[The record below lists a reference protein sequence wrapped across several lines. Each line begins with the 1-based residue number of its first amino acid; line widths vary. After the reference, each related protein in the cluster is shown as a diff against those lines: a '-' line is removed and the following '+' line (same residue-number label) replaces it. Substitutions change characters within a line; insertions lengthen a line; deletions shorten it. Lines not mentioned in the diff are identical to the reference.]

1 MREAK
6 KGQALADQQKSG
18 ERIAK
23 VLARAGIASRRG
35 AEQLIADGRI
45 SVNGKTLNS
54 PALNVTARDKILFDG
69 NPVGEPEKTRLWR
82 YHKPTGL
89 VTSHKDPEG
98 RDTVFQKLP
107 KELGRVISVGR
118 LDLNSEGL
126 LLLTNNGELSRALEL
141 PSTGWARR
149 YRVRAFGR
157 ITEVEL
163 NKLRKG
169 ITAEG
174 VKYGPMEV
182 EIEREQ
188 GGNKWMNVS
197 LREGKN
203 REIRNVFAAVGMT
216 VNRLIRISYGPFQ
229 LGNLQPGEVKPVPER
244 VLQDQCGHFLKS
256 QT

>member
-1 MREAK
+1 M
-6 KGQALADQQKSG
+6 
-18 ERIAK
+18 
-23 VLARAGIASRRG
+23 LARAGIASRRG
-35 AEQLIADGRI
+35 SEQLIADGRVT
-45 SVNGKTLNS
+45 VNGKTLTS
-54 PALNVTARDKILFDG
+54 PALNVSPKDRIAVDG
-69 NPVGEPEKTRLWR
+69 KPVGEPEKTRLWR

-107 KELGRVISVGR
+107 KEIGRVISIGR

-157 ITEVEL
+157 VTEVEL
-163 NKLRKG
+163 EKLRKG

-174 VKYGPMEV
+174 VKYGPIEV

-188 GGNKWMNVS
+188 GGNKWLNVS

-203 REIRNVFAAVGMT
+203 REIRKALAAVGMT

-229 LGNLQPGEVKPVPER
+229 LGNLQPGEVKSVPER
-244 VLQDQCGHFLKS
+244 VLQDQCGHFLGGKD
-256 QT
+256 

>member
-1 MREAK
+1 M
-6 KGQALADQQKSG
+6 ADRQNSG

-35 AEQLIADGRI
+35 SEQLIADGRVT
-45 SVNGKTLNS
+45 VNGKTLTS
-54 PALNVTARDKILFDG
+54 PALNVSPKDRIAVDG
-69 NPVGEPEKTRLWR
+69 KPVGEPEKTRLWR

-107 KELGRVISVGR
+107 KELGRVISIGR

-157 ITEVEL
+157 VTEVEL
-163 NKLRKG
+163 EKLRKG

-174 VKYGPMEV
+174 VKYGPIEV

-188 GGNKWMNVS
+188 GGNKWLNVS

-203 REIRNVFAAVGMT
+203 REIRKALAAVGMT

-229 LGNLQPGEVKPVPER
+229 LGNLQPGEVKSVPER
-244 VLQDQCGHFLKS
+244 VLQDQCGHFLGGKD
-256 QT
+256 

>member
-1 MREAK
+1 MREAQ
-6 KGQALADQQKSG
+6 KGQALADQQHSG

-23 VLARAGIASRRG
+23 VLARAGVASRRG
-35 AEQLIADGRI
+35 AEQLILDGRVT
-45 SVNGKTLNS
+45 VNGKTLKS
-54 PALNVTARDKILFDG
+54 PALNVTAKDRVSVDG
-69 NPVGEPEKTRLWR
+69 KDIGEPEKTRLWR

-107 KELGRVISVGR
+107 KELGRVISIGR

-157 ITEVEL
+157 VTETEL
-163 NKLRKG
+163 EKLRKG

-174 VKYGPMEV
+174 VKYGPIEV

-188 GGNKWMNVS
+188 GGNKWLNVS

-203 REIRNVFAAVGMT
+203 REIRKALAAVGMT

-244 VLQDQCGHFLKS
+244 VLQDQCGHFLKGKD
-256 QT
+256 

>member
-1 MREAK
+1 M
-6 KGQALADQQKSG
+6 
-18 ERIAK
+18 
-23 VLARAGIASRRG
+23 LARAGIASRRG
-35 AEQLIADGRI
+35 SEQLIADGRVT
-45 SVNGKTLNS
+45 VNGKTLTS
-54 PALNVTARDKILFDG
+54 PALNVSLKDRIAVDG
-69 NPVGEPEKTRLWR
+69 KPVGEPEKTRLWR

-107 KELGRVISVGR
+107 KELGRVISIGR

-157 ITEVEL
+157 VTEVEL
-163 NKLRKG
+163 EKLRKG

-174 VKYGPMEV
+174 VKYGPIEV

-188 GGNKWMNVS
+188 GGNKWLNVS

-203 REIRNVFAAVGMT
+203 REIRKALAAVGMT

-229 LGNLQPGEVKPVPER
+229 LGNLQPGEVKSVPER
-244 VLQDQCGHFLKS
+244 VLQDQCGHFLGGKD
-256 QT
+256 

>member
-1 MREAK
+1 MREAR

-45 SVNGKTLNS
+45 TVNGKTLNS
-54 PALNVTARDKILFDG
+54 PALNVTPRDKILFDG

-107 KELGRVISVGR
+107 RELGRVISVGR

-188 GGNKWMNVS
+188 GGNKWMHVS

-256 QT
+256 PD

>member
-1 MREAK
+1 M
-6 KGQALADQQKSG
+6 
-18 ERIAK
+18 
-23 VLARAGIASRRG
+23 LARAGIASRRG
-35 AEQLIADGRI
+35 SEQLIADGRVT
-45 SVNGKTLNS
+45 VNGKTLTS
-54 PALNVTARDKILFDG
+54 PALNVSPKDRIAVDG
-69 NPVGEPEKTRLWR
+69 KPVGEPEKTRLWR

-107 KELGRVISVGR
+107 KELGRVISIGR

-157 ITEVEL
+157 VTEVEL
-163 NKLRKG
+163 EKLRKG

-174 VKYGPMEV
+174 VKYGPIEV

-188 GGNKWMNVS
+188 GGNKWLNVS

-203 REIRNVFAAVGMT
+203 REIRKALAAVGMT

-229 LGNLQPGEVKPVPER
+229 LGNLQPGEVKSVPER
-244 VLQDQCGHFLKS
+244 VLQDQCGHFFGGKD
-256 QT
+256 

>member
-1 MREAK
+1 M
-6 KGQALADQQKSG
+6 
-18 ERIAK
+18 
-23 VLARAGIASRRG
+23 LARAGIASRRG
-35 AEQLIADGRI
+35 AEQLIADGRVT
-45 SVNGKTLNS
+45 VNGKTLTS
-54 PALNVTARDKILFDG
+54 PALNVSPKDRIAVDG
-69 NPVGEPEKTRLWR
+69 KAVGEPEKTRLWR

-89 VTSHKDPEG
+89 VTSHRDPEG
-98 RDTVFQKLP
+98 RDTVFRKLP

-141 PSTGWARR
+141 PSTAWARR

-157 ITEVEL
+157 VTEVEL
-163 NKLRKG
+163 EKLRKG

-174 VKYGPMEV
+174 VRYGPIEV

-188 GGNKWMNVS
+188 GGNKWLNVS

-203 REIRNVFAAVGMT
+203 REIRKALAAVGMT

-229 LGNLQPGEVKPVPER
+229 LGNLQPGEVKSVPER
-244 VLQDQCGHFLKS
+244 VLQDQCGHFLGGKD
-256 QT
+256 

>member
-1 MREAK
+1 
-6 KGQALADQQKSG
+6 
-18 ERIAK
+18 

-35 AEQLIADGRI
+35 SEQLIADGRVT
-45 SVNGKTLNS
+45 VNGKTLTS
-54 PALNVTARDKILFDG
+54 PALNVSPKDRIAVDG
-69 NPVGEPEKTRLWR
+69 KPVGEPEKTRLWR

-107 KELGRVISVGR
+107 KELGRVISIGR

-157 ITEVEL
+157 VTEVEL
-163 NKLRKG
+163 EKLRKG

-174 VKYGPMEV
+174 VKYGPIEV

-188 GGNKWMNVS
+188 GGNKWLNVS

-203 REIRNVFAAVGMT
+203 REIRKALAAVGMT

-229 LGNLQPGEVKPVPER
+229 LGNLQPGEVKSVPER
-244 VLQDQCGHFLKS
+244 VLQDQCGHFLGGKD
-256 QT
+256 

>member
-1 MREAK
+1 
-6 KGQALADQQKSG
+6 
-18 ERIAK
+18 
-23 VLARAGIASRRG
+23 VLARAGVASRRG
-35 AEQLIADGRI
+35 AEQLILDGRVA
-45 SVNGKTLNS
+45 VNGKTLKS
-54 PALNVTARDKILFDG
+54 PALNVTARDNIVVDG
-69 NPVGEPEKTRLWR
+69 KVIGEPEKTRLWR

-107 KELGRVISVGR
+107 KELGRVISIGR

-157 ITEVEL
+157 VTETEL
-163 NKLRKG
+163 EKLRKG

-174 VKYGPMEV
+174 VKYGPIEV

-188 GGNKWMNVS
+188 GGNKWLNVS

-203 REIRNVFAAVGMT
+203 REIRKALAAVGMT

-244 VLQDQCGHFLKS
+244 VLQDQCGHFLSGKD
-256 QT
+256 

>member
-1 MREAK
+1 MREAQ
-6 KGQALADQQKSG
+6 KGQALADQQHSG

-23 VLARAGIASRRG
+23 VLARAGVASRRG
-35 AEQLIADGRI
+35 AEQLILDGRVT
-45 SVNGKTLNS
+45 VNGKMLKS
-54 PALNVTARDKILFDG
+54 PALNVTARDKIIVDG
-69 NPVGEPEKTRLWR
+69 KEIGEPEKTRLWR
-82 YHKPTGL
+82 YHKTTGL

-107 KELGRVISVGR
+107 KDIGRVISVGR

-157 ITEVEL
+157 VTEVEL
-163 NKLRKG
+163 NKLRNG

-174 VKYGPMEV
+174 VKYGPIEV

-188 GGNKWMNVS
+188 GGNKWLNVS

-203 REIRNVFAAVGMT
+203 REIRKALAAVNMT

-244 VLQDQCGHFLKS
+244 VLQDQCGHFLGGKD
-256 QT
+256 